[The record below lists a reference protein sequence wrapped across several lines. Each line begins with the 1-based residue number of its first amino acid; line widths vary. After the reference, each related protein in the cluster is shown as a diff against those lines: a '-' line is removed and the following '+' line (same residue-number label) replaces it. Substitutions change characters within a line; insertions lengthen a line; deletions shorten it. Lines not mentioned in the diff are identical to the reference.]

1 MKVVKLQVENIKK
14 IKAVEISPDG
24 NMVIISG
31 ENEQGKTTVLDSIWW
46 AIGGTKNIQ
55 DEPLRTGADKGKIVL
70 DLGDMIAT
78 RKFTKK
84 GSTLEVTNKEG
95 MSYKSPQAVLDKL
108 ISRFSFDIQEFAQ
121 ADKKAQVETLLSIVE
136 IPIDPVKLK
145 EIAGVEPDATLNPLE
160 MLNKAYKTVFDE
172 RTIVNRELDKAK
184 KKLEDMPKAEPAE
197 AVSITELVAEK
208 DGLEKVNREN
218 QRKRESVRIF
228 TQAILDAEKALNTTK
243 DRITEVRA
251 ELEILLQTQA
261 EKEQAL
267 TDAFE
272 ARDAVDAELEKLK
285 DNDLTDI
292 NTRIANAD
300 ETNRKAK
307 AYTDYQAAAT
317 AKDEKQTESDG
328 YTAKLDAIKA
338 YKDELM
344 GQVKFPV
351 DGLGFANGGVTFQDL
366 PLAQASEAKR
376 LEVSCAIA
384 MAKNATLKVLRI
396 NNGSLLDSKH
406 MAIIE
411 QMAKDRD
418 YQVWVEKVD
427 ESGKVGIVI
436 EDGAVKA
443 SNKEGE

>member
-1 MKVVKLQVENIKK
+1 MKIVNLQVENIKK
-14 IKAVEISPDG
+14 IKAIDITPDG

-78 RKFTKK
+78 RKFTKR

-136 IPIDPVKLK
+136 IPIDPVKLA
-145 EIAGVEPDATLNPLE
+145 EISGVKVDESLNPLE

-218 QRKRESVRIF
+218 ERQRKVVTDKEAEINQMESAAEVIRQKINDL
-228 TQAILDAEKALNTTK
+228 QKQLDDKERDIAHAKTTLGK
-243 DRITEVRA
+243 QQ
-251 ELEILLQTQA
+251 ELIA
-261 EKEQAL
+261 
-267 TDAFE
+267 
-272 ARDAVDAELEKLK
+272 KLK
-285 DNDLTDI
+285 DNDLTEI
-292 NTRIANAD
+292 NAKIANAD

-307 AYTDYQAAAT
+307 AYTDYQDAVKSRDDSQAEA
-317 AKDEKQTESDG
+317 DS

-344 GQVKFPV
+344 GQVKFPI
-351 DGLGFANGGVTFQDL
+351 DGLGFANGGVTFQGL
-366 PLAQASEAKR
+366 PLDQASDARK

-418 YQVWVEKVD
+418 YQVWIEKVD

-436 EDGAVKA
+436 EDGAVKK
-443 SNKEGE
+443 SKEENE